1 MASNEN
7 NKDQDLF
14 ENWVSASSEFWGTFN
29 KIAKNGISG
38 HAVNGGDAGKFE
50 GITNESL
57 DIAMRTWKTFF
68 SMLSN
73 PEKIMELNTPSD
85 KINGEDSFKKF
96 ISVLE
101 KGFET
106 ITNTLNEKAGKIGNK
121 IEGMDFDKFDREMF
135 NAWAGIYQE
144 EIRKIYN
151 LPQVG
156 LWREYQ
162 EKATQAIDKYNLF
175 NASLI
180 EFMYFL
186 YLPVE
191 RSLKNFQKELLDK
204 MEKGQV
210 PDDFSSIYSDCIKK
224 LENDYSTMFHSR
236 EYTNVMGRA
245 LEGLCDFRLAKNSI
259 VEDMLKTSP
268 IPVQSDLDELYKE
281 IHAMKRRI
289 RTLEKEIETRD
300 FV

>member
-1 MASNEN
+1 MASDEKN
-7 NKDQDLF
+7 NKQDIF
-14 ENWVSASSEFWGTFN
+14 ENWVSASNEFWGTFN
-29 KIAKNGISG
+29 KMAKKGFNSQT
-38 HAVNGGDAGKFE
+38 VKDGDADQFAVRA
-50 GITNESL
+50 NESMEL
-57 DIAMRTWKTFF
+57 SMRTWKTFF

-106 ITNTLNEKAGKIGNK
+106 LTNTLNEKAGKIGSK
-121 IEGMDFDKFDREMF
+121 IESMDFDKFDREVF
-135 NAWAGIYQE
+135 NAWAGIYQD

-162 EKATQAIDKYNLF
+162 EKISQAMDKYNLF

-186 YLPVE
+186 YLPME

-204 MEKGQV
+204 MDEGQV
-210 PDDFSSIYSDCIKK
+210 PDDFNSIYNDCLKK
-224 LENDYSTMFHSR
+224 LESDYSTMFHSK

-281 IHAMKRRI
+281 MLVMKKRI
-289 RTLEKEIETRD
+289 RTLEKEREARD

>member
-1 MASNEN
+1 MASNEK
-7 NKDQDLF
+7 NKDQDIF
-14 ENWVSASSEFWGTFN
+14 ENWVTASSEFWGNFS
-29 KIAKNGISG
+29 KMAKGESLSQILKDS
-38 HAVNGGDAGKFE
+38 DTRQFAGFS
-50 GITNESL
+50 NESV
-57 DIAMRTWKTFF
+57 DIAMKTWKTFF

-73 PEKIMELNTPSD
+73 PDKIMELNTPSD
-85 KINGEDSFKKF
+85 NKSGEESFKKF

-106 ITNTLNEKAGKIGNK
+106 FTKTINEKAGKISNK
-121 IEGMDFDKFDREMF
+121 IDGIDFDKFDREIF
-135 NAWAGIYQE
+135 NAWAGIYQD

-156 LWREYQ
+156 LWRESQ
-162 EKATQAIDKYNLF
+162 EKTAQAMDKYNLF

-191 RSLKNFQKELLDK
+191 RSLKNFQKELLGK
-204 MEKGQV
+204 MEQGQI
-210 PDDFSSIYSDCIKK
+210 PDDLNSIYTNCLKK
-224 LENDYSTMFHSR
+224 LENDYSAMFHSK

-259 VEDMLKTSP
+259 MEDMLKTSP
-268 IPVQSDLDELYKE
+268 IPVQSDLDELYRE
-281 IHAMKRRI
+281 VYVMKKRI
-289 RTLEKEIETRD
+289 RTLEKELEVKD